1 MELAKFEQ
9 QVCSTKIVYA
19 NTLSLG
25 TNNRKIENV
34 TTLNSAHQSKK
45 KKKRSSENLT
55 VVGLSN
61 NRAVYIASSKFFE
74 PNRFVW
80 HLNKVGGEYIQE
92 QQPNK
97 SHCYNQNM
105 GFVD

>member
-1 MELAKFEQ
+1 MLNKNSLCKYTIVRDKQLQNRECDHFEQ
-9 QVCSTKIVYA
+9 RTSI
-19 NTLSLG
+19 
-25 TNNRKIENV
+25 
-34 TTLNSAHQSKK
+34 KK
-45 KKKRSSENLT
+45 KKKSCENLT

-74 PNRFVW
+74 PKRFVW

-97 SHCYNQNM
+97 SYCYNQNM
-105 GFVD
+105 GFFD

>member
-1 MELAKFEQ
+1 MLNKNSLRKYTIVRDKQPQNRECDHFEQ
-9 QVCSTKIVYA
+9 RASI
-19 NTLSLG
+19 
-25 TNNRKIENV
+25 
-34 TTLNSAHQSKK
+34 KK

-74 PNRFVW
+74 PKRFVW